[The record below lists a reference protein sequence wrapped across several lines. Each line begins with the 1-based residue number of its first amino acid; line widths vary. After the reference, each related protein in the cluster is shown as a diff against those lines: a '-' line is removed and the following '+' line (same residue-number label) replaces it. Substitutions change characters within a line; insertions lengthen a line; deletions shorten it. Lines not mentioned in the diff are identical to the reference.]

1 MLWKNSPFQPCVPIN
16 RRDFLGATTSLAAA
30 AVWASR
36 SDGAVR
42 KDLSFPDYPFQLG
55 VAAGDPAADGFV
67 IWTRLAPKPIEGG
80 GMPAEAVEVGWQV
93 AEDEQMTRIVRSGTT
108 VATPD
113 WAHSVHVE
121 VTGLEPNRWY
131 WYRFRAGSEISPT
144 GRSRTMPAAGDLA
157 DRLKFAFA
165 SCQHF
170 EDGYYTAYDH
180 MAREELDLIVHLGD
194 YIYEGKARE
203 DRPRKHVGDELNSV
217 DDYRNR
223 HALYKTDTF
232 LQQAHRLFPWIV
244 TWDDHEVDNN
254 YANAISE
261 EPGVS
266 AETLLA
272 RRARAYQA
280 YYEHMPLRRS
290 SIPRGPDMLLY
301 RRIPFGQLA
310 EFFVLD
316 TRQYRTD
323 QPCGDKNGPPCEA
336 VYDPAAT
343 LLGAQQEQWLFD
355 GLSASR
361 GRWNVLAQQVMMAR
375 VDLAPGDE
383 IAHSMDQWPGYEMN
397 RRRVLKAFAERRVSN
412 PIVITG
418 DIHSH
423 WANDLIADFDNL
435 DSRIIGSEFVGTSI
449 SSGRDGEQL
458 PKGREK
464 LQSENPFVKFLNAER
479 GYVSCTVTPDRW
491 QSDYRVVEYV
501 TRPGA
506 PLVTRA
512 SFVVEDQRPGLQPA

>member
-1 MLWKNSPFQPCVPIN
+1 MFWNNSPFRPLAPIN
-16 RRDFLGATTSLAAA
+16 RRDFLGMTTSLAAA

-36 SDGAVR
+36 SLGAVR
-42 KDLSFPDYPFQLG
+42 KDVAFADYPFQLG

-80 GMPAEAVEVGWQV
+80 GMPPEAVEVGWQV
-93 AEDEQMTRIVRSGTT
+93 AEDEQMTKVVRTGTT

-121 VTGLEPNRWY
+121 VDGLQPNRWY
-131 WYRFRAGSEISPT
+131 WYRFRAGNEISPT
-144 GRSRTMPAAGDLA
+144 GRSRTMPANGDMPDSL
-157 DRLKFAFA
+157 RFAFA

-180 MAREELDLIVHLGD
+180 MASEELDLIVHLGD
-194 YIYEGKARE
+194 YIYEGKARD
-203 DRPRKHVGDELNSV
+203 DRTRKHVGGELNSV

-261 EPGVS
+261 EAGVT
-266 AETLLA
+266 AEVLLA

-280 YYEHMPLRRS
+280 YYEHMPLRRT

-301 RRIPFGQLA
+301 RRLPFGQLA

-323 QPCGDKNGPPCEA
+323 QPCGDKDGPPCEA

-343 LLGAQQEQWLFD
+343 LLGAHQEQWLFD
-355 GLSASR
+355 GLAASR
-361 GRWNVLAQQVMMAR
+361 RRWNVLAQQVMMAR
-375 VDLAPGDE
+375 VDLAPGDD

-397 RRRVLKAFAERRVSN
+397 RRRVLKSLVERRVSN

-435 DSRIIGSEFVGTSI
+435 DSRIVASEFVGTSI
-449 SSGRDGEQL
+449 SSGRDGEPL

-464 LQSENPFVKFLNAER
+464 LQSENPFVKFLNAQR
-479 GYVSCTVTPDRW
+479 GYVSCTVTPSRW

-512 SFVVEDQRPGLQPA
+512 AFVVEDQRPGLQPA